1 MATLKAT
8 VKSKRKDGMY
18 VVYIRFAHNRKV
30 SYLRTSWM
38 VNDKGLSRNK
48 KDILDPFVIQQTSKL
63 INQYY
68 NTLNRIDTQHWTIK
82 EIVDYIQ
89 KGKDGISFSMYARK
103 HIEKMI
109 VRGQER
115 TSRDYKWALYS
126 LEKFAGGDEIMFS
139 QLTYSFLSRWIDS
152 LSQTAR
158 SKHKY
163 PINIR
168 QIHKAAMLEYN
179 DEERGIQ
186 LITNPWPKITIPK
199 ENTPNKRAI
208 SPNMLRKFFAV
219 VPDFSRFTH
228 PLQELGQ
235 DVELISFCMCGINSI
250 DLFFAKKSQYHNGI
264 FHYNRR
270 KTSKSRSD
278 NAYFEIIKPTFE
290 KYLSKDMESPW
301 LFDFQD
307 RLSTSDSFNAN
318 VNAGISQIC
327 KKVSPD
333 FHASLY
339 SFRHSWATIA
349 QNGCGASLGDIDF
362 ALNHST
368 YKMARVYTKIDYSP
382 AWELNEKVIDY
393 IFFSNEDITKREDSG
408 KSFERMSKYNL
419 IRGEAFVSGECVSV
433 IENSGFTNVEQVI
446 TRLLSSFS
454 DNISRPSK
462 VQIKIS
468 NLDKKQTQLYQ
479 RILQQQTHKHW
490 YD

>member
-48 KDILDPFVIQQTSKL
+48 KDILDPSVIQQTSRL
-63 INQYY
+63 IDNYY
-68 NTLNRIDTQHWTIK
+68 NILNRIDTQDWTVK

-89 KGKDGISFSMYARK
+89 KGKDGISFSAYARK

-109 VRGQER
+109 ARGQER
-115 TSRDYKWALYS
+115 TSRDYKWALYN
-126 LEKFAGGDEIMFS
+126 LEKFAGGNEVMFS

-158 SKHKY
+158 SKNKY

-168 QIHKAAMLEYN
+168 QIHKAAMFEYN

-186 LITNPWPKITIPK
+186 LIANPWPKISIPK
-199 ENTPNKRAI
+199 EDTPNKRAI

-235 DVELISFCMCGINSI
+235 DVALISFCMCGINSV
-250 DLFFAKKSQYHNGI
+250 DLFYAEKSQYHDGI

-270 KTSKSRSD
+270 KTRKSRSD
-278 NAYFEIIKPTFE
+278 SAYFEIRVPQFIIPIFE
-290 KYLSKDMESPW
+290 KYLSKDTKSPW
-301 LFDFQD
+301 LFDFHE
-307 RLSTSDSFNAN
+307 RLSTPDSFNAN
-318 VNAGISQIC
+318 VNSGISQIC

-339 SFRHSWATIA
+339 SFRNSWATIA

-382 AWELNEKVIDY
+382 AWELNEKVLDY
-393 IFFSNEDITKREDSG
+393 IFFSNKEPDNNEDPT

-419 IRGEAFVSGECVSV
+419 IRGEAFISGECVSL
-433 IENSGFTNVEQVI
+433 IEDSGFTNVEQVI
-446 TRLLSSFS
+446 TTLLSSLPE
-454 DNISRPSK
+454 NIERPTK
-462 VQIKIS
+462 VQIKIN
-468 NLDKKQTQLYQ
+468 NLDKKQTQLHQ
-479 RILQQQTHKHW
+479 RVLK
-490 YD
+490 

>member
-48 KDILDPFVIQQTSKL
+48 KDILDPYVIQQTSKL
-63 INQYY
+63 IDQYY
-68 NTLNRIDTQHWTIK
+68 NTLNRIDTQDWTVK

-103 HIEKMI
+103 HIEKMKA
-109 VRGQER
+109 RGQER

-126 LEKFAGGDEIMFS
+126 LEKFAGGNEVMFS
-139 QLTYSFLSRWIDS
+139 QLTYSFLSRWIYS

-158 SKHKY
+158 SKNKY

-186 LITNPWPKITIPK
+186 LITNPWPKISIPK
-199 ENTPNKRAI
+199 EDTPDKRAI
-208 SPNMLRKFFAV
+208 SPNMLRRFFAV

-235 DVELISFCMCGINSI
+235 DIALISFCMCGINSI
-250 DLFFAKKSQYHNGI
+250 DLFYAKKSQYHNGI

-270 KTSKSRSD
+270 KTIKSRSD
-278 NAYFEIIKPTFE
+278 KAYFEIRVSQFIKPTFE
-290 KYLSKDMESPW
+290 KYLSKDMASPW

-327 KKVSPD
+327 KKVSSE

-349 QNGCGASLGDIDF
+349 QNGCGASLGDVDF

-393 IFFSNEDITKREDSG
+393 IFFSDKEPEHNEDSSA
-408 KSFERMSKYNL
+408 SFERMSKYNL
-419 IRGEAFVSGECVSV
+419 IRGEAFISGERASV
-433 IENSGFTNVEQVI
+433 IEDSGFTNVEQVI
-446 TRLLSSFS
+446 AKVLMSMHDDLP
-454 DNISRPSK
+454 RPTK
-462 VQIKIS
+462 VQIKIT
-468 NLDKKQTQLYQ
+468 NLDKRQIQLYQ
-479 RILQQQTHKHW
+479 RILQ
-490 YD
+490 

>member
-30 SYLRTSWM
+30 SYVRTSWM

-63 INQYY
+63 ITNYY
-68 NTLNRIDTQHWTIK
+68 DQLNRIDTQNWTVK

-103 HIEKMI
+103 HIEKMKT
-109 VRGQER
+109 RGHER

-126 LEKFAGGDEIMFS
+126 LEKFAGGDKVMFS

-152 LSQTAR
+152 LSHTAR
-158 SKHKY
+158 SKNKY

-179 DEERGIQ
+179 DEERGIL

-199 ENTPNKRAI
+199 EDTPNKRAI
-208 SPNMLRKFFAV
+208 SPNMLRRFFAV

-235 DVELISFCMCGINSI
+235 DVALISFCMCGINSI
-250 DLFFAKKSQYHNGI
+250 DLFYAEKCQYRDGI

-270 KTSKSRSD
+270 KTRKSRTD
-278 NAYFEIIKPTFE
+278 NAYFEIRVPQITKPTFE
-290 KYLSKDMESPW
+290 KYMSKDNESPW
-301 LFDFQD
+301 LFDFQE
-307 RLSTSDSFNAN
+307 RLSTPDSFNAN
-318 VNAGISQIC
+318 VNGGISQIC

-349 QNGCGASLGDIDF
+349 QNGCGASLDDIDF

-368 YKMARVYTKIDYSP
+368 YKMARVYTKINYSP

-393 IFFSNEDITKREDSG
+393 IFFSNEDIESHEDPT

-419 IRGEAFVSGECVSV
+419 IRGEAYISGECVSV
-433 IENSGFTNVEQVI
+433 IEDFGFTNVEQVI
-446 TRLLSSFS
+446 AKVLMSMH
-454 DNISRPSK
+454 DDIPRPIK
-462 VQIKIS
+462 VQIKIT
-468 NLDKKQTQLYQ
+468 NLDKRKIQMYQ
-479 RILQQQTHKHW
+479 RIIK
-490 YD
+490 

>member
-30 SYLRTSWM
+30 SYLRTSWL
-38 VNDKGLSRNK
+38 VNEKGISRNK
-48 KDILDPFVIQQTSKL
+48 KDVIDPIVIQQTSKL
-63 INQYY
+63 IVQYY
-68 NTLNRIDTQHWTIK
+68 EQLNRIDTQNWTVK

-89 KGKDGISFSMYARK
+89 KGKDGISFSKYARK
-103 HIEKMI
+103 HIDKMI
-109 VRGQER
+109 ARGQER

-126 LEKFAGGDEIMFS
+126 LEKFAGGNEVMFS
-139 QLTYSFLSRWIDS
+139 QLTFSFLSRWIDS
-152 LSQTAR
+152 LSLTAR
-158 SKHKY
+158 SKNKY

-168 QIHKAAMLEYN
+168 QIHKAAIQDYN
-179 DEERGIQ
+179 DDERGIQ
-186 LITNPWPKITIPK
+186 LITNPWPKISIPK
-199 ENTPNKRAI
+199 CDTPNKRAI
-208 SPNMLRKFFAV
+208 SPDMLRKFFAV

-235 DVELISFCMCGINSI
+235 DVALISFCMCGINSV
-250 DLFFAKKSQYHNGI
+250 DLFYAEKSQYHDGI

-270 KTSKSRSD
+270 KTRKSRSD
-278 NAYFEIIKPTFE
+278 DAYFEIRVPQFIVPTFE

-301 LFDFQD
+301 LFDFQE
-307 RLSTSDSFNAN
+307 RLSTQDSFNAN

-327 KKVSPD
+327 MKVSPD

-349 QNGCGASLGDIDF
+349 QNGCGASLGDVDF

-368 YKMARVYTKIDYSP
+368 FKMARVYTKIDYSP

-393 IFFSNEDITKREDSG
+393 IFFTNKDIDNSEDTDS
-408 KSFERMSKYNL
+408 SFERISKYNL
-419 IRGEAFVSGECVSV
+419 IRGEAFICGDCISV
-433 IENSGFTNVEQVI
+433 IEDSGFANVEQVI
-446 TRLLSSFS
+446 TKLLVSLPE
-454 DNISRPSK
+454 DTPRPSK
-462 VQIKIS
+462 VQMKIS

-479 RILQQQTHKHW
+479 RVLR
-490 YD
+490 

>member
-1 MATLKAT
+1 MAFFKAK
-8 VKSKRKDGMY
+8 VLRQRKDGMY
-18 VVYIRFAHNRKV
+18 VVYIRVTQNSK
-30 SYLRTSWM
+30 SQYIRTSWIVDDM
-38 VNDKGLSRNK
+38 GLS
-48 KDILDPFVIQQTSKL
+48 KDKQDVIDSFVAEQTSKV
-63 INQYY
+63 IAGYY
-68 NTLNRIDTQHWTIK
+68 NILNRIDTQDWTVK

-89 KGKDGISFSMYARK
+89 KGKDGISFSAYARK

-109 VRGQER
+109 ARGQER
-115 TSRDYKWALYS
+115 TSRDYKWALYN
-126 LEKFAGGDEIMFS
+126 LEKFAGGNEVMFS

-168 QIHKAAMLEYN
+168 QIYKAAMLEYN
-179 DEERGIQ
+179 NEERGIQ
-186 LITNPWPKITIPK
+186 LITNPWPKISIPK
-199 ENTPNKRAI
+199 EDTPNKRAI
-208 SPNMLRKFFAV
+208 SPNMLRIFFAV
-219 VPDFSRFTH
+219 VPNFSRFTH

-235 DVELISFCMCGINSI
+235 DVALISFCMCGINSV
-250 DLFFAKKSQYHNGI
+250 DLFYAEKSQYHNGI

-270 KTSKSRSD
+270 KTRKSRLDS
-278 NAYFEIIKPTFE
+278 AYFEIRVPQFIKPTFE

-301 LFDFQD
+301 LFDFQE
-307 RLSTSDSFNAN
+307 RLSTPDSFNAN

-393 IFFSNEDITKREDSG
+393 IFFSNEEPDNNEDSS

-419 IRGEAFVSGECVSV
+419 IRGEAFISGEYVSV
-433 IENSGFTNVEQVI
+433 IEDSGFTNVEQI
-446 TRLLSSFS
+446 IDRLLSSLS
-454 DNISRPSK
+454 EDIEHPSK
-462 VQIKIS
+462 VQIRIT
-468 NLDKKQTQLYQ
+468 NMDKRQTQLYQ
-479 RILQQQTHKHW
+479 RIIQ
-490 YD
+490 

>member
-48 KDILDPFVIQQTSKL
+48 KDIIDPYVIQQTSKL
-63 INQYY
+63 IDQYY
-68 NTLNRIDTQHWTIK
+68 NTLNRIDTQDWTVK

-103 HIEKMI
+103 HIEKMKA
-109 VRGQER
+109 RGQER

-126 LEKFAGGDEIMFS
+126 LEKFAGGNEVMFS
-139 QLTYSFLSRWIDS
+139 QLTYSFLSRWIYS

-158 SKHKY
+158 SKNKY

-186 LITNPWPKITIPK
+186 LITNPWPKISIPK
-199 ENTPNKRAI
+199 EDTPNKRAI
-208 SPNMLRKFFAV
+208 SPNMLRRFFAV

-235 DVELISFCMCGINSI
+235 DVALISFCMCGINSI
-250 DLFFAKKSQYHNGI
+250 DLFFAKKSQYHNGV

-278 NAYFEIIKPTFE
+278 NAYFEIRVPQFIKPTFE
-290 KYLSKDMESPW
+290 KYMSKNMESPW

-349 QNGCGASLGDIDF
+349 QNGCGASLGDVDF

-393 IFFSNEDITKREDSG
+393 IFFSNEDIVVNREDSDN
-408 KSFERMSKYNL
+408 SFERMSKYNL

-433 IENSGFTNVEQVI
+433 IEDSGFTNVEQVI

-479 RILQQQTHKHW
+479 RILQ
-490 YD
+490 

>member
-48 KDILDPFVIQQTSKL
+48 KDILDPSVIQQTSRL
-63 INQYY
+63 IDNYY
-68 NTLNRIDTQHWTIK
+68 NILNRIDTQDWTVK

-89 KGKDGISFSMYARK
+89 KGKDGISFSAYARK

-109 VRGQER
+109 ARGQER
-115 TSRDYKWALYS
+115 TSRDYKWALYN
-126 LEKFAGGDEIMFS
+126 LEKFAGGNEVMFS

-158 SKHKY
+158 SKNKY

-168 QIHKAAMLEYN
+168 QIHKAAMFEYN

-186 LITNPWPKITIPK
+186 LITNPWPKISIPK
-199 ENTPNKRAI
+199 EDTPNKRAI

-235 DVELISFCMCGINSI
+235 DVALISFCMCGINSV
-250 DLFFAKKSQYHNGI
+250 DLFYAEKSQYHDGI

-270 KTSKSRSD
+270 KTRKSRSD
-278 NAYFEIIKPTFE
+278 SAYFEIRVPQFIIPIFE
-290 KYLSKDMESPW
+290 KYLSKDTKSPW
-301 LFDFQD
+301 LFDFHE
-307 RLSTSDSFNAN
+307 RLSTPDSFNAN
-318 VNAGISQIC
+318 VNSGISQIC

-382 AWELNEKVIDY
+382 AWELNEKVLDY
-393 IFFSNEDITKREDSG
+393 IFFSNKEPDNNEDPT

-419 IRGEAFVSGECVSV
+419 IRGEAFISGECVSL
-433 IENSGFTNVEQVI
+433 IEDSGFTNMEQVI
-446 TRLLSSFS
+446 TTLLSSLPE
-454 DNISRPSK
+454 NIERPTK
-462 VQIKIS
+462 VQIKIN
-468 NLDKKQTQLYQ
+468 NLDKKQTQLHQ
-479 RILQQQTHKHW
+479 RVLK
-490 YD
+490 